1 MQKNYYNK
9 GEANTILANIRSWAY
24 SNRDTVSNTTLDRI
38 EKFINTEL
46 SAEDREAV
54 RLSDFDKWSFQYWI
68 DKKIGDTKGY
78 ARLLEI
84 DVDINKLDDVIRG
97 EEKEEI

>member
-38 EKFINTEL
+38 EKFINTKL
-46 SAEDREAV
+46 SAEDREKV

-68 DKKIGDTKGY
+68 NKKMGDTKGY

-84 DVDINKLDDVIRG
+84 DVDISKLDDVIRG